1 MKLARNV
8 GVASILVVSMAMG
21 GCATSQTA
29 NTYTSS
35 QVMAPM
41 EVLTG
46 TVISIRDVNITREAS
61 GAGGLAGAG
70 IGGVAGAQMGNGS
83 GSIAGALVGALVG
96 GVVGVVADK
105 AANSSTG
112 EEIIYK
118 DDATGKTMALVQQKD
133 PNNVIAVNDK
143 IRIMSARGTTRAI
156 KM

>member
-1 MKLARNV
+1 
-8 GVASILVVSMAMG
+8 MAMG